1 MADLYLAVSTSILAL
16 AFCFPA
22 EPPPSTPA
30 GATAAAFMGVA
41 VCLAVLTIFVRM
53 APPDGGARAVGVL
66 PLGHGMMVTLEKLLV
81 SAGMAAA
88 AASVAIRICATT
100 TY

>member
-1 MADLYLAVSTSILAL
+1 MADLYLAVTRLILVL

-22 EPPPSTPA
+22 EPSPSTPA
-30 GATAAAFMGVA
+30 GAAAAAFMGAA
-41 VCLAVLTIFVRM
+41 VCLAVLTIFVRV
-53 APPDGGARAVGVL
+53 ADGGGARAVGVV
-66 PLGHGMMVTLEKLLV
+66 PLAHGMMVTLKKLLV

>member
-66 PLGHGMMVTLEKLLV
+66 PLGHGMMLV